1 MEFFTFPGTLQLI
14 ESFVIVLIISRVRS
28 YNGREVEPGAAAV
41 HLGQEMQTKS
51 FTVSNMMIF
60 ERIFRFWIY
69 IVP

>member
-41 HLGQEMQTKS
+41 HLGQEM
-51 FTVSNMMIF
+51 
-60 ERIFRFWIY
+60 
-69 IVP
+69 